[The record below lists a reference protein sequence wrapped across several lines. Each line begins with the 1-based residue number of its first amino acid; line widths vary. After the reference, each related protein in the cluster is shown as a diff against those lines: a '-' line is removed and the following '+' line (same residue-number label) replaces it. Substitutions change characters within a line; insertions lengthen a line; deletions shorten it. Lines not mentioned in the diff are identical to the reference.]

1 MDFATGA
8 LGALLPKLAQLLR
21 DEYKLQKGVRKDIEF
36 LTSELET
43 MHAAL
48 RKVGEVP
55 REQLEELQRIWARDV
70 RELSYD
76 MEDTVDTFMVR
87 RVQEGAAT
95 PSKRSAKRFIKKI
108 INIVNKARTR
118 REVAQEIKG
127 IKERVRE
134 VAERRDRLEIN
145 KRHLLIVRIFF

>member
-1 MDFATGA
+1 
-8 LGALLPKLAQLLR
+8 
-21 DEYKLQKGVRKDIEF
+21 
-36 LTSELET
+36 
-43 MHAAL
+43 
-48 RKVGEVP
+48 
-55 REQLEELQRIWARDV
+55 
-70 RELSYD
+70 
-76 MEDTVDTFMVR
+76 MVR

-145 KRHLLIVRIFF
+145 KRHLLIVRIFFLI